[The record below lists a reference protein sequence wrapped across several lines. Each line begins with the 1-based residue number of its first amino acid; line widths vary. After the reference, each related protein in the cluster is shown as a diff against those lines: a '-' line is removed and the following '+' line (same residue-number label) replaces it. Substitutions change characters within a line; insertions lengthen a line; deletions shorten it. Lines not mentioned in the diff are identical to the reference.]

1 MMMTHYH
8 VALLG
13 IFGNKRVAENVL
25 GLKTAAFGQ
34 PVPALRR
41 DSVSARLGGT
51 GDPRRHRRARAG
63 LGTTPAAAVLSPEYG
78 S

>member
-25 GLKTAAFGQ
+25 GLKPRRSGSPFQLYDEIRSLLGSAEPVTRGDTD
-34 PVPALRR
+34 VPAP
-41 DSVSARLGGT
+41 VSAR
-51 GDPRRHRRARAG
+51 A
-63 LGTTPAAAVLSPEYG
+63 AAAVLSPEYG